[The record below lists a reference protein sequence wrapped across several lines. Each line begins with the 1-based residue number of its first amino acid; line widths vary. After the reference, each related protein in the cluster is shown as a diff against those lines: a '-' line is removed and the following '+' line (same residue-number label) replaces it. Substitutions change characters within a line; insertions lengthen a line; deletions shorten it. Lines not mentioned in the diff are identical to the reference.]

1 MGYGIIDFNSVVIH
15 VLNSLYSYDGIRQI
29 MLMAAN
35 CNLFIYSSYH
45 TAATKSPDI
54 SSHIQIINDYFLS
67 DHLMDYCMG
76 SILFMIS
83 IAFSMSVIADY
94 INCTYYRFHNFQ
106 SMMSPSSANWN
117 DIQFS
122 YFVMGYTVLSA
133 FNYMVNHDIVSPNSI
148 DRDRFYVILR
158 RLNLPSYFYLR
169 FFRIETLI

>member
-1 MGYGIIDFNSVVIH
+1 
-15 VLNSLYSYDGIRQI
+15 
-29 MLMAAN
+29 
-35 CNLFIYSSYH
+35 
-45 TAATKSPDI
+45 
-54 SSHIQIINDYFLS
+54 
-67 DHLMDYCMG
+67 MDYCLD
-76 SILFMIS
+76 STLFMIS

-94 INCTYYRFHNFQ
+94 INCIYYRFHNFQ

-169 FFRIETLI
+169 FFGLIH